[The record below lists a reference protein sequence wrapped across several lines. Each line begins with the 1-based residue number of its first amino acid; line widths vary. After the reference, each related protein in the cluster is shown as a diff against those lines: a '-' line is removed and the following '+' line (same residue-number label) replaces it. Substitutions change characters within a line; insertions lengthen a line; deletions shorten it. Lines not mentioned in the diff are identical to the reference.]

1 VIEKPTL
8 HLNVSLNNQDKYL
21 QEMSEGLVQRRRT
34 KKPEESQEQE
44 EQRKTDDHDSQ
55 DDGDSKETRLTLMEE
70 VLLLGLKDKEG
81 YTSFWNDCISSG
93 LRGCILIELALR
105 GRIELERAGMRRK
118 SLLNRKVLVKSAEP
132 CGDVLL
138 DESLKHMRET
148 SDTAPETVQTW
159 IEYLSGETWNPLKL
173 RYQLKNVRERL
184 AKNLTEKGV
193 LTTEKQNFLL
203 FDMTTHPLTDST
215 IKNKLIRKVQDAV
228 LSKWVNDPHRMD
240 KRLLS
245 LIFLAHASD
254 VLENAFAPLNDD
266 DYDLGMKHVRF
277 LLDSDLEVEAGRQNA
292 NEVMWAVFAAFIK

>member
-1 VIEKPTL
+1 
-8 HLNVSLNNQDKYL
+8 
-21 QEMSEGLVQRRRT
+21 MSEGLVQRRRT
-34 KKPEESQEQE
+34 KQPAENSQEQE
-44 EQRKTDDHDSQ
+44 EQRKTDDHESL

-105 GRIELERAGMRRK
+105 GRIELEKAGMRRK

>member
-1 VIEKPTL
+1 MTKSCTQI
-8 HLNVSLNNQDKYL
+8 
-21 QEMSEGLVQRRRT
+21 MSEGLVQRRRT
-34 KKPEESQEQE
+34 KKAAEEVQDDDDLGQAGQNE
-44 EQRKTDDHDSQ
+44 EI

-118 SLLNRKVLVKSAEP
+118 SLLNRKVIVKSAEP

-148 SDTAPETVQTW
+148 SDNAPETVQTW

-215 IKNKLIRKVQDAV
+215 VKNRLIRKVQDAV

-245 LIFLAHASD
+245 MIFLAHASD

-266 DYDLGMKHVRF
+266 DYDLAMKHVRF
-277 LLDSDLEVEAGRQNA
+277 LLDSDLENEAARQGS
-292 NEVMWAVFAAFIK
+292 NELMWAVFAAFIK

>member
-1 VIEKPTL
+1 
-8 HLNVSLNNQDKYL
+8 
-21 QEMSEGLVQRRRT
+21 VQRRRT
-34 KKPEESQEQE
+34 KKTAEEVQDDDDLSQAGQNE
-44 EQRKTDDHDSQ
+44 EI

-118 SLLNRKVLVKSAEP
+118 SLLNRKVIVKSAEP

-148 SDTAPETVQTW
+148 SDNAPETVQTW

-215 IKNKLIRKVQDAV
+215 VKNRLIRKVQDAV

-245 LIFLAHASD
+245 MIFLAHASD

-266 DYDLGMKHVRF
+266 DYDLAMKHVRF
-277 LLDSDLEVEAGRQNA
+277 LLDSDLENEAARQGS
-292 NEVMWAVFAAFIK
+292 NELMWAVFAAFIK

>member
-1 VIEKPTL
+1 VFNFKSESALK
-8 HLNVSLNNQDKYL
+8 
-21 QEMSEGLVQRRRT
+21 MSEGLVQRRRT
-34 KKPEESQEQE
+34 KPVADPDDENGSNNYDNQQDKDDNLNN
-44 EQRKTDDHDSQ
+44 DDHE
-55 DDGDSKETRLTLMEE
+55 SKETRLTLMEE

-118 SLLNRKVLVKSAEP
+118 SLLGRKVVVKNGDP

-138 DESLKHMRET
+138 DEALKHIKET
-148 SDTAPETVQTW
+148 DTAENVQTW

-203 FDMTTHPLTDST
+203 FDMTTHPVTDGSA
-215 IKNKLIRKVQDAV
+215 KQRLVRKVQDAV
-228 LSKWVNDPHRMD
+228 LTKWVNDPHRMD
-240 KRLLS
+240 KRQLS
-245 LIFLAHASD
+245 LLFLAHASD

-266 DYDLGMKHVRF
+266 DYDLAMRHVRF
-277 LLDSDLEVEAGRQNA
+277 LLDSDLETESTKQGA
-292 NEVMWAVFAAFIK
+292 NELMWAVFTAFIK

>member
-1 VIEKPTL
+1 
-8 HLNVSLNNQDKYL
+8 
-21 QEMSEGLVQRRRT
+21 MQRRRT
-34 KKPEESQEQE
+34 KKVAEEVQDDEDLGQAGQNE
-44 EQRKTDDHDSQ
+44 EI

-118 SLLNRKVLVKSAEP
+118 SLLNRKVIVKSAEP

-148 SDTAPETVQTW
+148 SDNAPETVQTW

-215 IKNKLIRKVQDAV
+215 VKNRLIRKVQDAV
-228 LSKWVNDPHRMD
+228 LSRWVNDPHRMD
-240 KRLLS
+240 RRLLS
-245 LIFLAHASD
+245 MIFLAHASD

-266 DYDLGMKHVRF
+266 DYDLAMKHVRF
-277 LLDSDLEVEAGRQNA
+277 LLDSDLENEAARQGS
-292 NEVMWAVFAAFIK
+292 NELMWAVFAAFIK